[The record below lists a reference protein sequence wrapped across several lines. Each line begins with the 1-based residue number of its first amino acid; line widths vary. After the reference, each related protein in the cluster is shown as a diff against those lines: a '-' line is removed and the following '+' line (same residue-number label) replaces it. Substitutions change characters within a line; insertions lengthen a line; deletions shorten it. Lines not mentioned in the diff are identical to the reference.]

1 MRNRGFV
8 AFVVP
13 ALLGLAIACACS
25 AAAAGDWTPIS
36 REKALE
42 QTRSAQLD
50 KRRLAYGR
58 LAEIGTMDDIPVL
71 MAALW
76 DEEELIRG
84 IAEQSVWGIWL
95 RTDDPVVDPLFQ
107 TGMQLIA
114 EDEPAA
120 AIEKLN
126 QVIEL
131 KPEFAEAWNHRGNA
145 YSDLGEEDR
154 ALADYERAIILNPYE
169 FGTLESIGEIW
180 MSRSNYRKAAE
191 YFRRALDLNP
201 NRAQAAEALHALEEK
216 LENDRI

>member
-42 QTRSAQLD
+42 QTRSPQLD

-58 LAEIGTMDDIPVL
+58 LAEIGTMEDIPVL